1 MFGNVPSGAQSLVS
15 AGHSAHI
22 SALRPDPACRLQATV
37 DLPVD
42 HYAGHREQV
51 AATQWVHGLAAGGR
65 NFPLALSGMRSVAFF
80 TSVLR

>member
-37 DLPVD
+37 DFQVD
-42 HYAGHREQV
+42 HYAGQGVQV
-51 AATQWVHGLAAGGR
+51 PATQWVHGLAAGGR